1 MGDSE
6 LRGLRNTIDEINTNL
21 LRLLNQRL
29 RVVEQI
35 QNIKQQTTSVLF
47 SPEREAEM
55 LENLLLANEGPLTA
69 DLVRHVFKEI
79 FKLSL
84 DHMETEVRSGLKV
97 HRSPGDA
104 DRSYTVRG
112 HVLGGGTPQLIAGP
126 CSVESAEQLDAVAAH
141 LSSMGV
147 GFLRGGA
154 FKPRTSPYSFQG
166 LGVEGL
172 RLLREAADNHGMAV
186 VTEILDPR
194 SFEENAHYS
203 DIFQV
208 GTRNMY
214 NYELLKLLGSSG
226 KPVLL
231 KRGFMATL
239 EEFILAA
246 EYIAKE
252 GNEQIILC
260 ERGIRTHERWTRNT
274 LDLSA
279 VPLLKLETPFP
290 VVIDV
295 SHGTGR
301 KDIMAP
307 MAQAA
312 LAAGADGIMCETHPN
327 PALALSD
334 NAQQMDL
341 AEVTA
346 FYETVFGGAAESR
359 S

>member
-1 MGDSE
+1 MSSDELSG
-6 LRGLRNTIDEINTNL
+6 LRGRIDGINEALLGLLNDR
-21 LRLLNQRL
+21 LRL
-29 RVVEQI
+29 VEQVKDV
-35 QNIKQQTTSVLF
+35 KQRSSSALF

-55 LENLLLANEGPLTA
+55 FDKLLLANEGPLTA
-69 DLVRHVFKEI
+69 DLVRHIFKEV

-84 DHMETEVRSGLKV
+84 DHMEAEGRRTLRV
-97 HRSPGDA
+97 HRHPGDP
-104 DRSYTVRG
+104 DRVYTIAG
-112 HVLGGGTPQLIAGP
+112 HVLGGAVPQLIAGP
-126 CSVESAEQLDAVAAH
+126 CSVESAEQLDAVASV
-141 LSSMGV
+141 LSAMGV

-166 LGVEGL
+166 LGVPGL
-172 RLLREAADNHGMAV
+172 KLLREVADVHGMAV
-186 VTEILDPR
+186 VTEVLDPR
-194 SFEENAHYS
+194 TFEDNERYS
-203 DIFQV
+203 DVFQV

-214 NYELLKLLGSSG
+214 NYELLKLLGQAK

-279 VPLLKLETPFP
+279 IPLLKLETPFP
-290 VVIDV
+290 VVVDV

-301 KDIMAP
+301 KDIMIP
-307 MAQAA
+307 MAKAA
-312 LAAGADGIMCETHPN
+312 LAAGADAIMCETHPN

-341 AEVTA
+341 GEIKA
-346 FYETVFGGAAESR
+346 FYTAVFED
-359 S
+359 